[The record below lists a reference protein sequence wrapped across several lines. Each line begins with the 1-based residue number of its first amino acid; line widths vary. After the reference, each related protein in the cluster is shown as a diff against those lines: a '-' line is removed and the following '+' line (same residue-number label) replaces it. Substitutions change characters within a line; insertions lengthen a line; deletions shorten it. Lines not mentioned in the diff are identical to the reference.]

1 MSELTAYEHKELKS
15 EISALVAL
23 VVEDEWLLRA
33 DLASE
38 LEKSGWKVLEAS
50 TGERALQQLQA
61 GEPVHLL
68 ITDIRL
74 AGNLSGWDVAEA
86 FRLVKPD
93 LPIIYMSGNFVDMS
107 RKVAGSVFL
116 GKPCAPA
123 KILETSRD
131 LLQTDRS

>member
-1 MSELTAYEHKELKS
+1 MSELTAYEHKGPKS

-50 TGERALQQLQA
+50 TGERAFQQLQA

-93 LPIIYMSGNFVDMS
+93 LPVIYMSGCRYVAES
-107 RKVAGSVFL
+107 RRQCV
-116 GKPCAPA
+116 
-123 KILETSRD
+123 SRQA
-131 LLQTDRS
+131 LRASQNPGNQSGPSPN